1 MRTYIN
7 GTLYSIFTRDKLK
20 EQAHALGVPTMLE
33 HLMENSDE
41 QFKRQIQYILDQLN
55 SQSTDDGV
63 SDDNEDYYDN
73 DEEEEEDENEEED
86 EEDVIEDEGEFNE
99 LLKAEGVVLGEEW
112 LTAQFL
118 ASNEEAAR

>member
-41 QFKRQIQYILDQLN
+41 
-55 SQSTDDGV
+55 
-63 SDDNEDYYDN
+63 
-73 DEEEEEDENEEED
+73 
-86 EEDVIEDEGEFNE
+86 
-99 LLKAEGVVLGEEW
+99 
-112 LTAQFL
+112 
-118 ASNEEAAR
+118 